1 MATTIINDPTGE
13 HSPDGLPTFV
23 WGHAPRT
30 QYATRRQLA
39 ALGLR
44 KGGQDV
50 AAVMYG
56 WCKGVR
62 TVMHLYRIDQAKPRR
77 PWTPAKQEAVQ
88 KAANARKKCD
98 TCGRRWPELT
108 YVPHNG
114 VCNPCTDAAT
124 INAEERA
131 A

>member
-1 MATTIINDPTGE
+1 MAKTIINDPTGE
-13 HSPDGLPTFV
+13 RSPDGLPTFV
-23 WGHAPRT
+23 WGCAPRD

-39 ALGLR
+39 AMGLR

-50 AAVMYG
+50 AALMHG
-56 WCKGVR
+56 WCHGVR
-62 TVMHLYRIDQAKPRR
+62 TVMHLYRIDLAKPRR
-77 PWTPAKQEAVQ
+77 PWTAAKQAAVQ

-98 TCGRRWPELT
+98 ACERRWPELQ

-114 VCNPCTDAAT
+114 VCNPCTDAAQYA
-124 INAEERA
+124 IEERA